1 MKRIS
6 VVTLG
11 CKVNQYDTAVLLNEL
26 PKSKYRR
33 NVDFNDPADIYL
45 IDTCTVTHKA
55 DSEARNYIYRAKRSN
70 PDAVVVVTGCY
81 AQVSHE
87 ELNKV
92 DGVDYIIGNSH
103 KASSLLK
110 IIKDAV
116 PQSTPKIYV
125 SDIFKEKNKK
135 FDTPDI
141 DYFPNRT
148 RAFLKVQDGCNYACT
163 FCIIPRARGRSR
175 SLSVEDIKDRI
186 RNLRSN
192 GYKEVVLTGIHLASY
207 GRDIG
212 TSLLSLLDE
221 LSREAIIERI
231 RLSSLDPADMNEDVI
246 DLCAESRII
255 CPSFHISL
263 QSGDESILKRMK
275 RRYKPQDFIN
285 CTDYIRDKI
294 PDASIGTDVMVGFPG
309 ESEQCF
315 QSTYDLVSG
324 SELTYFHVFPYSIR
338 KKTAAASMQGQIEPE
353 IKKARSKVLRDLGLR
368 KKIGFYRS
376 FIGKELKTLVES
388 RSRGTTDNYINVK
401 LPYGKYDT
409 GREVNIK
416 VMGITGEQVVGS

>member
-11 CKVNQYDTAVLLNEL
+11 CKVNQYDTAVLLNQL
-26 PKSKYRR
+26 PKNKYQR
-33 NVDFNDPADIYL
+33 NGDFNDPADIYL

-70 PDAVVVVTGCY
+70 PNAVVVVTGCY

-87 ELNKV
+87 ELYKV
-92 DGVDYIIGNSH
+92 EGVDYIIGNSH
-103 KASSLLK
+103 KASSLLE
-110 IIKDAV
+110 IIRDAV
-116 PQSTPKIYV
+116 PQNTPKIYV
-125 SDIFKEKNKK
+125 SNIFKEKNKK

-141 DYFPNRT
+141 NYFPNRT

-163 FCIIPRARGRSR
+163 FCIIPKARGRSR
-175 SLSVEDIKDRI
+175 SLSIEDIKTRV
-186 RNLRSN
+186 RNLRSH

-212 TSLLSLLDE
+212 TSLLRLLDE
-221 LSREAIIERI
+221 LSKEVVIERI
-231 RLSSLDPADMNEDVI
+231 RLSSLDPADMNEDII
-246 DLCAESRII
+246 DLCAESKII

-263 QSGDESILKRMK
+263 QSGDESVLKKMK

-294 PDASIGTDVMVGFPG
+294 PNASIGTDLMVGFPG
-309 ESEQCF
+309 ENEQCF
-315 QSTYDLVSG
+315 QSTYNLVNE

-338 KKTAAASMQGQIEPE
+338 KETTAASMQEQIEPE
-353 IKKARSKVLRDLGLR
+353 IKKSRSKILRDLGLK
-368 KKIGFYRS
+368 KKIRFYRS
-376 FIGKELKTLVES
+376 FIGKNLKTLVES

-401 LPYGKYDT
+401 LPYGKYNM
-409 GREVNIK
+409 GKEINIK
-416 VMGITGEQVVGS
+416 VMGIVGEQVVGG

>member
-1 MKRIS
+1 MKKIS

-11 CKVNQYDTAVLLNEL
+11 CKVNQYDTAVLLNQL
-26 PKSKYRR
+26 PKSKYQR
-33 NVDFNDPADIYL
+33 NGDFNDPADIYL

-70 PDAVVVVTGCY
+70 PNAVVVVTGCY

-87 ELNKV
+87 ELDKV
-92 DGVDYIIGNSH
+92 EGVDYIIGNSH
-103 KASSLLK
+103 KVSSLLE

-116 PQSTPKIYV
+116 PQNTPKIYV

-141 DYFPNRT
+141 NYFPNRT

-175 SLSVEDIKDRI
+175 SLSIEDIKTRV
-186 RNLRSN
+186 RNLRSH

-212 TSLLSLLDE
+212 TSLLRLMDE
-221 LSREAIIERI
+221 LSKEVIIERI

-263 QSGDESILKRMK
+263 QSGDESILKKMK
-275 RRYKPQDFIN
+275 RRYKPQDFIK

-294 PDASIGTDVMVGFPG
+294 PNASIGTDLMVGFPG
-309 ESEQCF
+309 ENEQCF
-315 QSTYDLVSG
+315 QSTYNLVNE

-338 KKTAAASMQGQIEPE
+338 KETAAASIQEQIEPE
-353 IKKARSKVLRDLGLR
+353 IKKARSKILRDLGLK
-368 KKIGFYRS
+368 KKIRFYRS
-376 FIGKELKTLVES
+376 FIGKRLKTLVES

-401 LPYGKYDT
+401 LPYGKYNM
-409 GREVNIK
+409 GKEINIK
-416 VMGITGEQVVGS
+416 VMGIVGEQVVGS